1 MAIGMMSVRVGRKG
15 KALPHCQ
22 YIAKLDKFAKD
33 SDQVVAHGVG
43 NMPAWAMDN
52 PSLFWEMADL
62 HERKNGSTYREH
74 ILALPR
80 ELNEQQRLSLLQ
92 DWIHQEMGDKYPYQF
107 VIHNKTAL
115 DGGEQPHAHL
125 MFSERLNDG
134 IARPFDQ
141 LFKRYNA
148 KNPAKGGAKKD
159 NTGLAPAERRAMLKA
174 QRERWGELVNH
185 YLIEQG
191 FEPVVDMRNWK
202 ERGLD
207 GKPDNYTMKQMNN
220 PEFKETYSEMVTTKR
235 ELSELE
241 PLADNDLSVIP
252 KPQPEPRNS
261 YPRPW

>member
-33 SDQVVAHGVG
+33 SDQVVAHSYG
-43 NMPAWAMDN
+43 NMPDWAKDN
-52 PSLFWEMADL
+52 PALFWEMADL

-80 ELNEQQRLSLLQ
+80 ELSQEQRLVLLGE
-92 DWIHQEMGDKYPYQF
+92 WIEREIGTKYPYQ
-107 VIHNKTAL
+107 VVVHNKPAL

-134 IARPFDQ
+134 IARPFDRF
-141 LFKRYNA
+141 FKRHNS
-148 KNPAKGGAKKD
+148 KDPAKSGAKKD
-159 NTGLAPAERRAMLKA
+159 NTGLAPAERRTLLKA

-185 YLIEQG
+185 HLLEHG

-202 ERGLD
+202 QRGLD
-207 GKPDNYTMKQMNN
+207 SKPDNYTMKQMNN
-220 PEFKETYSEMVTTKR
+220 PDFKEAYSEMVTTRR
-235 ELSELE
+235 ELSEIE
-241 PLADNDLSVIP
+241 PLADSDLSVAP
-252 KPQPEPRNS
+252 KSQPVPRNS
-261 YPRPW
+261 YPRPF